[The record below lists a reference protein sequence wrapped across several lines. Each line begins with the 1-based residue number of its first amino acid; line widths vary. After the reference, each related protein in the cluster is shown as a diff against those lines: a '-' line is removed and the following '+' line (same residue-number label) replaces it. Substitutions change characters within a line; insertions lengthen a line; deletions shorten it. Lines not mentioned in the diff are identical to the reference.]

1 MGFNPL
7 KKFKEENSKTNNED
21 KLQKRADI
29 LYNNT
34 EKKNN
39 NTKKSGKML
48 GESITDEEETE
59 NENIEAEEIKSNED
73 KNSKDNM
80 KEVKENSEN
89 KNDRE
94 TSKDKTKKTDPKQ
107 KNYDEVAELFY
118 PEMKNKTADDKEIS
132 ENEPVE
138 NTNENENNLDNTKQE
153 IKAQLPNANDKM
165 QYKKSLRNYGLNDN
179 DFIVEGNTITPKPAP
194 KPYRI
199 ETINNLKF
207 PSTPGN
213 ETVERIRAEA
223 IKERSKK
230 ISKENERYLRFHA
243 IPKQI
248 AIDHINNPIVKEISK
263 FITKTDDESVE
274 NLHMA
279 KTKYYMNT
287 PYAKKHKI
295 YNSYNEV
302 PDNFKEYFKNKITQ
316 QIGKE
321 NLEKTKGIF
330 IDVNSKS
337 SESLKNALIKDSN
350 FINKLKKYNK
360 AMNKNYFINESIN
373 FEDNNWQNAVGHADI
388 KNMHINKDGD
398 VELYITDVYDFNE
411 GEKNDVVRAARN
423 RQEKGKITPYF
434 SIYRVI
440 IPKEE
445 KNAILNQK

>member
-118 PEMKNKTADDKEIS
+118 PEMKNKTADDKGIS

-153 IKAQLPNANDKM
+153 IKAQVPNANDKM
-165 QYKKSLRNYGLNDN
+165 KYKKSLRTYGLNDN
-179 DFIVEGNTITPKPAP
+179 DFIVEGNTITPKPIPP
-194 KPYRI
+194 KT
-199 ETINNLKF
+199 ETINEVIFPRNTKNEQFKELKQ
-207 PSTPGN
+207 
-213 ETVERIRAEA
+213 EA
-223 IKERSKK
+223 RKYQKEYNDAYLINNAKIKQ
-230 ISKENERYLRFHA
+230 F
-243 IPKQI
+243 
-248 AIDHINNPIVKEISK
+248 AIDHINNPIIKTGSK
-263 FITKTDDESVE
+263 IYTNTGDEAVE

-398 VELYITDVYDFNE
+398 IELYITDVYDFNE
-411 GEKNDVVRAARN
+411 GEKSDVVRAARN
-423 RQEKGKITPYF
+423 RQEKGEITPYF

>member
-59 NENIEAEEIKSNED
+59 NENIEAEDIKSNED

-132 ENEPVE
+132 ENEPVK
-138 NTNENENNLDNTKQE
+138 NTNENENNLGNTKQE
-153 IKAQLPNANDKM
+153 IKAQVPNTNDKM

-179 DFIVEGNTITPKPAP
+179 DFIVEGNTITPKPIPP
-194 KPYRI
+194 KT
-199 ETINNLKF
+199 ETINEVIFPRNTKNEQFKELKQ
-207 PSTPGN
+207 
-213 ETVERIRAEA
+213 EA
-223 IKERSKK
+223 RQYQKEY
-230 ISKENERYLRFHA
+230 NDAYLKTNALIEQF
-243 IPKQI
+243 
-248 AIDHINNPIVKEISK
+248 AIDHINNSIVKTGSK
-263 FITKTDDESVE
+263 IYKKTDDEAVE

-337 SESLKNALIKDSN
+337 AESLKNALIKDSN

-373 FEDNNWQNAVGHADI
+373 FEDKNWQNAVGHADI

-411 GEKNDVVRAARN
+411 GEKNPLVRAARN
-423 RQEKGKITPYF
+423 RQEKGEITPYF

>member
-138 NTNENENNLDNTKQE
+138 NTNENENNLDNTQQE
-153 IKAQLPNANDKM
+153 IKAQVPNANDKM

-179 DFIVEGNTITPKPAP
+179 DFIVEGNTITPKPIPP
-194 KPYRI
+194 KT
-199 ETINNLKF
+199 ETINEVIFPRNTKNEQFKELKQ
-207 PSTPGN
+207 
-213 ETVERIRAEA
+213 EA
-223 IKERSKK
+223 RQYQKEY
-230 ISKENERYLRFHA
+230 NDAYLKTNALIEQF
-243 IPKQI
+243 
-248 AIDHINNPIVKEISK
+248 AIDHINNSIVKTGSK
-263 FITKTDDESVE
+263 IYKKTDDEAVE

-398 VELYITDVYDFNE
+398 IELYITDVYDFNE
-411 GEKNDVVRAARN
+411 GEKNPLVRAARN
-423 RQEKGKITPYF
+423 RQEKGEITPYF